1 MDMNTD
7 NNEKTVLQQTF
18 NFYAPIGQ
26 QIAHVDKIEAHFDK
40 DMGMVVNGQQVAAE
54 SQSTGNEG
62 TTGVSSDEAWIDEL
76 VSCFMGD
83 RGAALEFVRMARCL
97 QPKQITELVNAWV
110 KQRKI
115 SELSCRRDL
124 WRPLHE
130 HGVYACSESNWNSQ
144 MR

>member
-1 MDMNTD
+1 MNTD

-26 QIAHVDKIEAHFDK
+26 QIAHVDRIEAHFDRE
-40 DMGMVVNGQQVAAE
+40 MGMVVNGQQVGAE
-54 SQSTGNEG
+54 ALPAEDNAQATAST
-62 TTGVSSDEAWIDEL
+62 DEAWTDEL
-76 VSCFMGD
+76 VGCFMGD
-83 RGAALEFVRMARCL
+83 RAAALEFVRMARHL

-115 SELSCRRDL
+115 SELSSRRNL

-130 HGVYACSESNWNSQ
+130 HGIYTRSESNWNRQ
-144 MR
+144 IH